1 LKGNVYTLC
10 FAAALGTVCAL
21 LLTAAGG
28 FTAPYRQANALAE
41 ETVNVLKVLNVP
53 FDMKAPAKELL
64 KVREENVREDS
75 STGQTVYIYAKPGAA
90 APEAVAMRF
99 SGPGLWGP
107 IKGLLAL
114 ESDRRTIRGI
124 TFYEQE
130 ETPGLGG
137 EIAGEEF
144 TGRFAG
150 KAIIGAD
157 GKPGFE
163 VAMPGSPQAVNRVD
177 GITGATMTC
186 DKVEAMLNTAI
197 ETFVK
202 EK

>member
-10 FAAALGTVCAL
+10 FAAALGVVCSL
-21 LLTAAGG
+21 LLTAVGG
-28 FTAPYRQANALAE
+28 FTAPYKEANALAE
-41 ETVNVLKVLNVP
+41 ETRNILKVLDIP
-53 FDMKAPAKELL
+53 FDEKAPARELL
-64 KVREENVREDS
+64 TIRQEFVKEETS
-75 STGQTVYIYAKPGAA
+75 GGQTLYVYARAGAA

-107 IKGLLAL
+107 VKGLLAL
-114 ESDRRTIRGI
+114 ENDRKTIRGI

-137 EIAGEEF
+137 EIATEEF
-144 TGRFAG
+144 TARFVG
-150 KAIIGAD
+150 KTIVGPD
-157 GKPGFE
+157 GKPGFDIG
-163 VAMPGSPQAVNRVD
+163 MPGSPAAVNRVD

-186 DKVEAMLNTAI
+186 DKVEAMLNIAI